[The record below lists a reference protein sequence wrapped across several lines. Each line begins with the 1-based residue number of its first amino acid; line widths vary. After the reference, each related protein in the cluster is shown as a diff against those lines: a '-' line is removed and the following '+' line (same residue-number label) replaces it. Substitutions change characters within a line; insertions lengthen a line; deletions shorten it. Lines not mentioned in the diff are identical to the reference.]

1 MSSAVDDKAGDAQKK
16 PCGTAASSIWLT
28 LCVFHLAD
36 FFLIFF
42 FPKWGVNPFQKTF
55 VKIPVIYCMQNSS
68 WDAEKVKNTAQ
79 KVIFLTKNVP
89 YGQKCKINHNLLF
102 QIRGTQKWGVGGPTF
117 LHFFLTHPF
126 ILFCYHHCIVGVGVN
141 PW

>member
-1 MSSAVDDKAGDAQKK
+1 MSENLCEKSQVIFCMPNTGFF
-16 PCGTAASSIWLT
+16 LT
-28 LCVFHLAD
+28 LSEPMSKNFM
-36 FFLIFF
+36 IFYCSIR
-42 FPKWGVNPFQKTF
+42 PNKWGGSPRQK
-55 VKIPVIYCMQNSS
+55 SG
-68 WDAEKVKNTAQ
+68 DKNTAQ

-141 PW
+141 P